1 MEKSNTAQVELNP
14 GQSSKLAALIITSIS
29 VFGLTFMGSSVN
41 VALPEIGKEFGVD
54 AIVLGWIVSSY
65 LLAVVV
71 FLIPFSRLADLIGI
85 RKIYF
90 WGLILFTLS
99 LIAAIF
105 STSAAMLIAL
115 RVLQGVGSAM
125 FMGTGLAMV
134 TAIYPAKERGAA
146 FGFTTFAVYAGSS
159 VGPVLGGV
167 ITEHFG
173 WRYIFIVGAV
183 LGAGVI
189 PFLLAK
195 IKGEWRISK
204 GEKFDFPGS
213 LVYGLAMIALMYGFS
228 DLPEIRGIILI
239 VVGIAGLAGFL
250 YWENRA
256 SSPMM
261 EVGIFKNNRPF
272 TFSNLAALISYMA
285 VYSVAFLLSL
295 YLQYIKGLDP
305 EQTGFIMLVQ
315 PIMQAFLSPL
325 AGRMSDKVEPRI
337 VASAGMGLTCIGLVS
352 FVFLSSETS
361 MVHII
366 VTLAVLGIG
375 FALFSSPN
383 VNAIMSSVAPKYYS
397 VASATSNTM
406 RSVGQMLSMGVTV
419 TVLAVIMGR
428 VEITPQYYPD
438 FLTSTRLAFAIFAVL
453 CLAGIFASL
462 SRGKVR

>member
-134 TAIYPAKERGAA
+134 TAIYPARERGAA

-173 WRYIFIVGAV
+173 WRY
-183 LGAGVI
+183 
-189 PFLLAK
+189 
-195 IKGEWRISK
+195 
-204 GEKFDFPGS
+204 
-213 LVYGLAMIALMYGFS
+213 
-228 DLPEIRGIILI
+228 
-239 VVGIAGLAGFL
+239 
-250 YWENRA
+250 
-256 SSPMM
+256 
-261 EVGIFKNNRPF
+261 
-272 TFSNLAALISYMA
+272 
-285 VYSVAFLLSL
+285 
-295 YLQYIKGLDP
+295 
-305 EQTGFIMLVQ
+305 
-315 PIMQAFLSPL
+315 
-325 AGRMSDKVEPRI
+325 
-337 VASAGMGLTCIGLVS
+337 
-352 FVFLSSETS
+352 
-361 MVHII
+361 
-366 VTLAVLGIG
+366 
-375 FALFSSPN
+375 
-383 VNAIMSSVAPKYYS
+383 
-397 VASATSNTM
+397 
-406 RSVGQMLSMGVTV
+406 
-419 TVLAVIMGR
+419 
-428 VEITPQYYPD
+428 
-438 FLTSTRLAFAIFAVL
+438 
-453 CLAGIFASL
+453 
-462 SRGKVR
+462 

>member
-1 MEKSNTAQVELNP
+1 
-14 GQSSKLAALIITSIS
+14 
-29 VFGLTFMGSSVN
+29 
-41 VALPEIGKEFGVD
+41 
-54 AIVLGWIVSSY
+54 
-65 LLAVVV
+65 
-71 FLIPFSRLADLIGI
+71 
-85 RKIYF
+85 
-90 WGLILFTLS
+90 
-99 LIAAIF
+99 
-105 STSAAMLIAL
+105 
-115 RVLQGVGSAM
+115 
-125 FMGTGLAMV
+125 
-134 TAIYPAKERGAA
+134 
-146 FGFTTFAVYAGSS
+146 
-159 VGPVLGGV
+159 
-167 ITEHFG
+167 
-173 WRYIFIVGAV
+173 
-183 LGAGVI
+183 
-189 PFLLAK
+189 
-195 IKGEWRISK
+195 
-204 GEKFDFPGS
+204 
-213 LVYGLAMIALMYGFS
+213 
-228 DLPEIRGIILI
+228 

-337 VASAGMGLTCIGLVS
+337 VASAGMGLTCLGLVS
-352 FVFLSSETS
+352 FVFLTGETS